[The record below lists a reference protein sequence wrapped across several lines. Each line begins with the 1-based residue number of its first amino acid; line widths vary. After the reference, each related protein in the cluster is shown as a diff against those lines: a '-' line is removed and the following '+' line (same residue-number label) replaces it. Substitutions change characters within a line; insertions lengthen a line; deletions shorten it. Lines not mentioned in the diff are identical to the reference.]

1 MTSSLPHMCFVQTKC
16 FICGI
21 GSDYFDTTPHGF
33 ETHTFDEHN
42 LANYM
47 WVDLHVKGCAACVRT
62 NEKNI
67 NTQILFR
74 FFLMYLINKDE
85 TEHTGQVS
93 NCFLYCFKTS
103 FFISFSSSF
112 QTASSCSHVLC
123 FRSHTCGRCT
133 KSVAGTFSLLETV
146 SESNTRINFPSQ

>member
-1 MTSSLPHMCFVQTKC
+1 MTYSLPHMCFVQTKC

-33 ETHTFDEHN
+33 ETHTLDEHN

-47 WVDLHVKGCAACVRT
+47 WVYLHAACVRM

-67 NTQILFR
+67 NMQILFR

-93 NCFLYCFKTS
+93 NCFLFLKQP
-103 FFISFSSSF
+103 FSSSL
-112 QTASSCSHVLC
+112 QTTSSCSRVLC

-133 KSVAGTFSLLETV
+133 KSAAGTFTLLETV